1 MKYFFNTIIM
11 IAASIFFVLAS
22 SPVLAAK
29 CMDEKPNDKPDL
41 FQIDVTK
48 TTAKLYFTP
57 VNNAITNYT
66 IVYGYERGEQRFGV
80 SFPFGKS
87 DGVIDYTIN
96 DLSPNMEYF
105 FRVRADNGCRNGP
118 LSDTMSVRTNW
129 ESKIYT
135 RFKEQPTPTT
145 VNNPTFGKSALKEIT
160 ALSKLTPQP
169 SPQLSFQPSPTKSV
183 VDAGQVEGASTKK
196 ISKFVLFIPLI
207 ILSFLF
213 FIFSFIMRKNK
224 MKSFI
229 DE

>member
-1 MKYFFNTIIM
+1 
-11 IAASIFFVLAS
+11 
-22 SPVLAAK
+22 
-29 CMDEKPNDKPDL
+29 MDEKPNDKPDL
-41 FQIDVTK
+41 FQIDVTW
-48 TTAKLYFTP
+48 TTATLHFTP
-57 VNNAITNYT
+57 INNAVTNYT

-80 SFPFGKS
+80 SFPFGKY

-96 DLSPNMEYF
+96 GLSPNMQYF

-129 ESKIYT
+129 ESKTYT
-135 RFKEQPTPTT
+135 RFKEETNTSSSSAT
-145 VNNPTFGKSALKEIT
+145 LGKNALKEIT
-160 ALSKLTPQP
+160 ALSKLTSQP
-169 SPQLSFQPSPTKSV
+169 SPQLSFQPLPTISV
-183 VDAGQVEGASTKK
+183 VDAGGQVEGASTKK

-224 MKSFI
+224 MKSLI